1 MKKSKDGAVSVDV
14 LARLFGLTPRRIQ
27 QLTAEGVIP
36 RSERGQYALVPC
48 VQAYVGH
55 LRSTIEQTQ
64 RETARL
70 DTSDGGQRLK
80 AAQASLAELD
90 LALRTGRVVPVADVE
105 RDVGVVFDRLRAKL
119 VALPG
124 KWGPMLVGCRT
135 IAEATARLEPA
146 VHDAMADLSYAGD
159 EVSEGEAA

>member
-1 MKKSKDGAVSVDV
+1 MKWIPQKELQEITGLSRPV
-14 LARLFGLTPRRIQ
+14 LAEWANRPGCPKKVVNGRTLYAWPDWNEWRFQEGRRSKAPEDVEEAKARK
-27 QLTAEGVIP
+27 LAAEAELAEIE
-36 RSERGQYALVPC
+36 RDRERGLLVP
-48 VQAYVGH
+48 
-55 LRSTIEQTQ
+55 
-64 RETARL
+64 
-70 DTSDGGQRLK
+70 
-80 AAQASLAELD
+80 
-90 LALRTGRVVPVADVE
+90 VVDVE
-105 RDVGVVFDRLRAKL
+105 REVGVVFDRLRAKL